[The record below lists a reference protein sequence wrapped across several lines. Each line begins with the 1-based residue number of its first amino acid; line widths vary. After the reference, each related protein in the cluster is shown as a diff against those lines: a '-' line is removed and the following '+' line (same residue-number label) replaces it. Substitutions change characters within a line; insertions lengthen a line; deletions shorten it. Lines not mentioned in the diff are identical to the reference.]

1 MLNTM
6 LFANGMELYF
16 IVNVK
21 DTMVNCGW
29 KFEKAF

>member
-21 DTMVNCGW
+21 DTIENYRLQI
-29 KFEKAF
+29 